1 MGFDQYQLAQQFLER
16 AAAANPAANVDLA
29 IALSITA
36 GPMKALEALDRVPG
50 GDRSGDYLLMKARL
64 LDLAGQPAESDKVLD
79 EGMRLAISRPRVCRD
94 AALMLVRRNRMQ
106 AALDLLN
113 RADGTDPEL
122 WLTKAVLLGLMN
134 QSPAAEKTLKTIQ
147 SQWPEWDR
155 PYRSTA
161 CCWSDS
167 TRRGGTKTPHGRGF
181 RPGRPGHA
189 LRPRAP
195 GGPAPGRSAV
205 LLRGR
210 PIRVAIPSMFAPLT
224 AGFTRITRSNLA
236 DPAC

>member
-1 MGFDQYQLAQQFLER
+1 
-16 AAAANPAANVDLA
+16 
-29 IALSITA
+29 
-36 GPMKALEALDRVPG
+36 MKALEALDRVPE

-79 EGMRLAISRPRVCRD
+79 EGMKLAISRPRVCRD

-155 PYRSTA
+155 PYLVHGLLLERTQPA
-161 CCWSDS
+161 EAVQRLRMADALGQEDLA
-167 TRRGGTKTPHGRGF
+167 TRC
-181 RPGRPGHA
+181 A
-189 LRPRAP
+189 LARL
-195 GGPAPGRSAV
+195 AV
-205 LLRGR
+205 RL
-210 PIRVAIPSMFAPLT
+210 P
-224 AGFTRITRSNLA
+224 A
-236 DPAC
+236 DPQCSCAGGLYELLFPPCSRP